1 MQEGRR
7 SRRAKA
13 LSSGAASTA
22 LCPAAM
28 RCVGKGETDCW
39 SEKFW
44 DSEFYGMGHI
54 LWRITIETFFRMVS
68 LVGLLA
74 YLAKHL
80 QRVETGMPSIYD
92 TLGFNS
98 KLTLEILYHSVF
110 QCKNIVLRL

>member
-1 MQEGRR
+1 MLMFAGFQVQEGRR

-28 RCVGKGETDCW
+28 RCVGKGETWCC

-44 DSEFYGMGHI
+44 DTEFYCMCHN

-68 LVGLLA
+68 SA
-74 YLAKHL
+74 
-80 QRVETGMPSIYD
+80 
-92 TLGFNS
+92 
-98 KLTLEILYHSVF
+98 
-110 QCKNIVLRL
+110 